1 MKKTGKLKIFKPQQH
16 LVLIVIP
23 IDNKN
28 NLTNYG
34 IEIPEGYSI
43 IGNNTISKYDRIE
56 KDASVTYLLNEV
68 TVLAEEYIDDNKKLI
83 YPYPGKTK

>member
-34 IEIPEGYSI
+34 IEIPEGYKIHKSAPNGI
-43 IGNNTISKYDRIE
+43 LLSNGESYIGLYEAPRNNTFNQLVKNMI
-56 KDASVTYLLNEV
+56 VLL
-68 TVLAEEYIDDNKKLI
+68 IF
-83 YPYPGKTK
+83 